1 MIGGSPVSV
10 KRWAYV
16 GRRYYLGFVD
26 GCGFAAGAFFA
37 AGFEAVELPF
47 ADAPD
52 GFFFAAEFVALLG
65 AAAAPEDTRD
75 ECLVRCLVLFFGVA
89 ASATDVSAKAAIR
102 ATTSIFIVLRTIRID
117 LRSNGLNRI
126 A

>member
-1 MIGGSPVSV
+1 
-10 KRWAYV
+10 
-16 GRRYYLGFVD
+16 LGFVE
-26 GCGFAAGAFFA
+26 GCAGFAAGAFFA
-37 AGFEAVELPF
+37 AGFEAVEFDF
-47 ADAPD
+47 ADVPD
-52 GFFFAAEFVALLG
+52 GFFFAAELVALLG

>member
-1 MIGGSPVSV
+1 
-10 KRWAYV
+10 
-16 GRRYYLGFVD
+16 LGFVE
-26 GCGFAAGAFFA
+26 GCAGFAAGAFFA
-37 AGFEAVELPF
+37 AGFEAVEFDF
-47 ADAPD
+47 ADVPD
-52 GFFFAAEFVALLG
+52 GFFFAVEFVALLG